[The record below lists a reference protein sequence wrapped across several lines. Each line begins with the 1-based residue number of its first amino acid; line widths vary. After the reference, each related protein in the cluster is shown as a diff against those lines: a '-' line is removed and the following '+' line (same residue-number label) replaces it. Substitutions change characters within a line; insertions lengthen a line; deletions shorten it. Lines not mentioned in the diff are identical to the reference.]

1 MVWQTNVYYVDGRRR
16 SVISCEDNVEQPSEV
31 MGWRGNAVEQP
42 MVGEYVDELYSCW
55 VVRSIKANI
64 QVGDDVDGFRERRKA
79 IK

>member
-1 MVWQTNVYYVDGRRR
+1 
-16 SVISCEDNVEQPSEV
+16 
-31 MGWRGNAVEQP
+31 

-64 QVGDDVDGFRERRKA
+64 QVADDVDGFRERRKA